1 MSSVWVPYEGFV
13 LLPWLSGAPDVPY
26 LVTASPQ
33 SSMLFSPCVWL
44 YPHSPLHKDPSHKGL
59 GLPYSSDGKESDC
72 KAGDPGSIP
81 GLGRFPGEG
90 NHNPLQYACL
100 EKPMDRGA
108 WQAAVYGI
116 TKNWT

>member
-1 MSSVWVPYEGFV
+1 M
-13 LLPWLSGAPDVPY
+13 
-26 LVTASPQ
+26 
-33 SSMLFSPCVWL
+33 
-44 YPHSPLHKDPSHKGL
+44 

-108 WQAAVYGI
+108 WWAAEDHNADRRAPRLPLCSLCHCVLGSEVLEKDNVQSPSLQAHTLVRDRFI
-116 TKNWT
+116 NTDKIK